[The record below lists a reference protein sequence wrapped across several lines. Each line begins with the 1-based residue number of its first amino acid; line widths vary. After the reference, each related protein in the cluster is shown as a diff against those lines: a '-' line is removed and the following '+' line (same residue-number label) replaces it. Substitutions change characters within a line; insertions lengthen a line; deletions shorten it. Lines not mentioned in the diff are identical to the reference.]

1 MHQFGAFALQIP
13 HSKFATISSLLSNMR
28 EKFGSIPTLLT
39 AMRNPDFCTG
49 LPSDFLR
56 VTLLALGW
64 EANAMS

>member
-1 MHQFGAFALQIP
+1 
-13 HSKFATISSLLSNMR
+13 MR

-64 EANAMS
+64 EANAMG

>member
-64 EANAMS
+64 EANAMG